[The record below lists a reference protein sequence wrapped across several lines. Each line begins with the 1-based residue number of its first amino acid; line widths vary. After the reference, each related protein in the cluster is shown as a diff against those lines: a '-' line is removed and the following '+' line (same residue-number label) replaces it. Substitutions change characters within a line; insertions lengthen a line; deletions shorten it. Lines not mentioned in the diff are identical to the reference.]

1 MSAAIANLL
10 IVLVVFAAVGLFIAM
25 PVAWLERVTVW
36 ELMGGFLRGLWTF
49 CGELAATL
57 MPPSRTRQPKPPISA
72 RVSCEREFLEGRIDV
87 EEFERRV
94 DAALRNGGG
103 G

>member
-1 MSAAIANLL
+1 MSLQDA
-10 IVLVVFAAVGLFIAM
+10 VLVFGFFTVVGLFFAMFIA
-25 PVAWLERVTVW
+25 ALERVTVW
-36 ELMGGFLRGLWTF
+36 DLIAAAARGFWRF

-57 MPPSRTRQPKPPISA
+57 MPPSRTRQPDPPVSA
-72 RVSCEREFLEGRIDV
+72 RLSCEREFLEGWIDV

-103 G
+103 R